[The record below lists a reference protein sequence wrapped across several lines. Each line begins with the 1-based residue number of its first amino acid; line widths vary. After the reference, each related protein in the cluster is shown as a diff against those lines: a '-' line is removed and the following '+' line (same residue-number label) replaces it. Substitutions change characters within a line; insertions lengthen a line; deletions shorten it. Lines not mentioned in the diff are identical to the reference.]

1 MLLYVLLASDV
12 QLADFESACYD
23 GDCTDQ
29 DTCLQVDVHLED
41 GPMALA
47 QTNSLGIARR
57 FGSEVC
63 GGRLV
68 VPAIILNVSD
78 RVHVLR
84 ALVGLLGH
92 DSTCLELT
100 DIVVTEDVFESVIP
114 ATYNHTII

>member
-1 MLLYVLLASDV
+1 MLTEVYFASYV
-12 QLADFESACYD
+12 QCADFESACND
-23 GDCTDQ
+23 GDCADQ
-29 DTCLQVDVHLED
+29 NTCLKIDVHLED

-47 QTNSLGIARR
+47 QADGLGIARL
-57 FGSEVC
+57 FGSEI
-63 GGRLV
+63 GGGGLV
-68 VPAIILNVSD
+68 VPSLILDVSD

-84 ALVGLLGH
+84 ALIGLLGH

>member
-1 MLLYVLLASDV
+1 MLTEVLFASYV
-12 QLADFESACYD
+12 QLADFESACND
-23 GDCTDQ
+23 GDCADQ
-29 DTCLQVDVHLED
+29 NTCLQINIHLED

-47 QTNSLGIARR
+47 QTNSLRIARR
-57 FGSEVC
+57 FGCEV
-63 GGRLV
+63 GGRRLV
-68 VPAIILNVSD
+68 VPALILNVSD